1 MREVVLRIRH
11 RGEPEEGVSAEF
23 PDVTMRS
30 VSSMT
35 GRANLRRRIIE
46 LTGSPDSIESFI
58 DRFQETDPIL
68 EAEPLSSL
76 GGKRV
81 YVSMTYDV
89 TQWDSISER
98 LSDMGIHH
106 RMGTTIS
113 GGWERWT
120 IYLENPERLPE
131 VVAELEAADNDVRL
145 VRNVE
150 LSELTMEP
158 QLDATQLMTELTP
171 KQREALK
178 VAIDSGYYG
187 VDSGTSVDGVAEELG
202 VSRTTAWEHLVRAE
216 AKVMAEI
223 GDHLR

>member
-1 MREVVLRIRH
+1 MREIVLRIRH
-11 RGEPEEGVSAEF
+11 RGQPEEAVSAEF

-35 GRANLRRRIIE
+35 GRGPERRRIIE
-46 LTGSPDSIESFI
+46 LVGDPDDIEGFIRQFRETG
-58 DRFQETDPIL
+58 PII

-81 YVSMTYDV
+81 YVSMTFDIE
-89 TQWDSISER
+89 QWDSISER
-98 LSDMGIHH
+98 LSDMGVHH

-120 IYLENPERLPE
+120 LYLEEADRLPD
-131 VVAELEAADNDVRL
+131 VMTRLEEGGNDIRL

-150 LSELTMEP
+150 LSDVTMEP
-158 QLDATQLMTELTP
+158 QLDATQLLTKLTP
-171 KQREALK
+171 KQHDALQT
-178 VAIDSGYYG
+178 AIDAGYYG
-187 VDSGTSVDGVAEELG
+187 VDRGTTVEGVADELG
-202 VSRTTAWEHLVRAE
+202 VSQTTAWEHLARAE
-216 AKVMAEI
+216 AKVMDEI

>member
-11 RGEPEEGVSAEF
+11 RGEPEEVVSSEF

-35 GRANLRRRIIE
+35 GRGDRRRRIIE
-46 LTGSPDSIESFI
+46 LAGEPEAIRRFIE
-58 DRFQETDPIL
+58 RFRETDPIV

-89 TQWDSISER
+89 NQWDSISER
-98 LSDMGIHH
+98 LSDMGVHH

-120 IYLENPERLPE
+120 IYLENPDRLTDIIERLK
-131 VVAELEAADNDVRL
+131 AADNDVQL

-150 LSELTMEP
+150 LSEVTMEP
-158 QLDATQLMTELTP
+158 QLDATRILTELTP
-171 KQREALK
+171 KQREALRT
-178 VAIDSGYYG
+178 AIESGYYG
-187 VDSGTSVDGVAEELG
+187 VDRDTTVDEIAEKLG
-202 VSRTTAWEHLVRAE
+202 VSRTTAWEHLARAE
-216 AKVMAEI
+216 AKVMGELV
-223 GDHLR
+223 DHLR